1 MTKSIP
7 KKLFQLLLV
16 IIELSKVAEAQE
28 VLKVA
33 SNIKQLKLG
42 IEIDPKLALVEL
54 KSVVPNIRY
63 DLKYATKENF
73 TGTALYPRKTN
84 TTYLRRDPALALGHV
99 AEELRLMG
107 LGIQVWDA
115 FRPYHVTV
123 KFWELIKDERYVANP
138 LKGSGHNRGIAIDL
152 TLYNITTGELLDMP
166 TGFDDFSEQ
175 AHHGF
180 DAISKTKKQNRELLK
195 TIMEK
200 NGFIIFPTEW
210 WHYYWPHG
218 EQFDVLDFSFKRISR
233 IKKINQ

>member
-42 IEIDPKLALVEL
+42 IEIDPKFALVEL

-73 TGTALYPRKTN
+73 TGIALYPRKTN
-84 TTYLRRDPALALGHV
+84 TTYLRVDPAIALGHV
-99 AEELRLMG
+99 AEELKSKG
-107 LGIQVWDA
+107 LGIHVWDA

-138 LKGSGHNRGIAIDL
+138 SKGSGHNRGIAIDL
-152 TLYNITTGELLDMP
+152 TLYNLTSGQQLDMP
-166 TGFDDFSEQ
+166 TGFDDFSEK

-180 DAISKTKKQNRELLK
+180 DALSETKKLNRELLK

-218 EQFDVLDFSFKRISR
+218 EQYDVLDISFKRISR
-233 IKKINQ
+233 FKKVNQ